1 MGVITSTGH
10 MLYAFGKVGKQGMV
24 LNSAEGRTTD
34 GNTARLNGK
43 DMFVWLPDKASCC
56 MVLPFVFMLC
66 IHFEKVAVA

>member
-1 MGVITSTGH
+1 
-10 MLYAFGKVGKQGMV
+10 MLYAFGKVRKQEIA

-43 DMFVWLPDKASCC
+43 DVFVWLLDKASCY
-56 MVLPFVFMLC
+56 MVLPFVFMPC